1 MDRTLPARAQ
11 QINTW
16 IRVYLPLSSSGDVA
30 LEVKL
35 GCDDQEHRDAKLN
48 PIA

>member
-16 IRVYLPLSSSGDVA
+16 IRVYLALSSSGDVA

-35 GCDDQEHRDAKLN
+35 GCDHQEHRDAKLN